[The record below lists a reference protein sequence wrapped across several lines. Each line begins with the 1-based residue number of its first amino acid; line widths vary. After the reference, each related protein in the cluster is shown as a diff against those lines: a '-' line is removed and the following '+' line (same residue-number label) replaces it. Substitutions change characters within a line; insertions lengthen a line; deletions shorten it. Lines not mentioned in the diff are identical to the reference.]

1 MILAIEGNFAYS
13 FVLGILAA
21 VNPCGFVLLPTYLLF
36 FLGTRE
42 EENLTTSE
50 RLRRA
55 LVVGAGIS
63 VGFLGIFFVIGVIS
77 RLFTQWIEFNA
88 KYASFVIGIGLLV
101 AGVRMLSGWT
111 PKFAMPQIG
120 GVQTKTF
127 RATMVY
133 GVAYAIASI
142 GCTIGF
148 LTTAVFGSIAVNG
161 FVSGVTSILLYGLGM
176 AMLVT
181 ALTVSLAFAKTGL
194 VTLIKNRL
202 NIIQKIGA
210 GFVTLTGIYLIAYW
224 YAAISESNSA
234 NFVRRVERWQTKVVT
249 FLQEQGALRLAV
261 ILTAVVVT
269 AIVVSRKKS
278 SKV

>member
-77 RLFTQWIEFNA
+77 RLFTQWIELNA

-127 RATMVY
+127 RAT
-133 GVAYAIASI
+133 
-142 GCTIGF
+142 
-148 LTTAVFGSIAVNG
+148 
-161 FVSGVTSILLYGLGM
+161 
-176 AMLVT
+176 
-181 ALTVSLAFAKTGL
+181 
-194 VTLIKNRL
+194 
-202 NIIQKIGA
+202 
-210 GFVTLTGIYLIAYW
+210 
-224 YAAISESNSA
+224 
-234 NFVRRVERWQTKVVT
+234 VV
-249 FLQEQGALRLAV
+249 
-261 ILTAVVVT
+261 
-269 AIVVSRKKS
+269 
-278 SKV
+278 